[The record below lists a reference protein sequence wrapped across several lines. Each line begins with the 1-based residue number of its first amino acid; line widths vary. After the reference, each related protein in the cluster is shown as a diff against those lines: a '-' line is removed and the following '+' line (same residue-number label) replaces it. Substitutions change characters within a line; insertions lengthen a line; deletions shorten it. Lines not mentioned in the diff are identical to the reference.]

1 MKPGFQ
7 QSAAGLSQHIL
18 QNYRNIT
25 TTVRQDYLQY
35 LTAKS
40 QSYADSARSQQEQE
54 AERTSSRQEQ
64 IVKSMTG
71 LLDRVFHT
79 LEAYALELNRVNSLK
94 DLLLTAQPPIKATE
108 LSDYDHLRRP
118 SRSVTYY
125 RSRFSTRLLSL
136 VIRGADERID
146 FYLIPTDRVIGLSRI
161 EAEIEPLMT
170 FSLAP
175 QSDFAVEQYQSAA
188 DLAWQVEG
196 KPLTADRMERYS
208 LLALEHLLDSTQ
220 AALGL
225 RR

>member
-25 TTVRQDYLQY
+25 NTVRQDYLQY

-40 QSYADSARSQQEQE
+40 QAYADSARTRQEELLEQS
-54 AERTSSRQEQ
+54 TSRQEQ
-64 IVKSMTG
+64 NIKSMTG

-79 LEAYALELNRVNSLK
+79 LEAYALELNRVNSLR
-94 DLLLTAQPPIKATE
+94 DLLLTAQPPIKTTE

-136 VIRGADERID
+136 VIRGEEERID

-170 FSLAP
+170 FSLVP
-175 QSDFAVEQYQSAA
+175 QTDFGCEQPSAF
-188 DLAWQVEG
+188 DISWQVEG
-196 KPLTADRMERYS
+196 KPLTADRMERFS

-220 AALGL
+220 EALGL
-225 RR
+225 RRE